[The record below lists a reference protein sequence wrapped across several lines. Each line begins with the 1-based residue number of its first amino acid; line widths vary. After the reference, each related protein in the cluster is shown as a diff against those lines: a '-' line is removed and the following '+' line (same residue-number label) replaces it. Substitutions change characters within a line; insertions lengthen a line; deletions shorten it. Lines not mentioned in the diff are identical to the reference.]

1 MTIANLEIERTERG
15 FNISGL
21 EYTVE
26 EAMYIADWVV
36 TKLQDEHMESQV
48 DSDMRY
54 SQQAEIDKEVGEWE
68 YQNKRRV

>member
-1 MTIANLEIERTERG
+1 MTKANLEIERTDRG

-36 TKLQDEHMESQV
+36 TKLQDEHPTQEMI
-48 DSDMRY
+48 D
-54 SQQAEIDKEVGEWE
+54 AEIGAWE
-68 YQNKRRV
+68 YQNKSRI

>member
-1 MTIANLEIERTERG
+1 MTLAKANLEIERTDRG

-36 TKLQDEHMESQV
+36 TKLQDEHPTQEMI
-48 DSDMRY
+48 D
-54 SQQAEIDKEVGEWE
+54 AEIGHDEWRLKF
-68 YQNKRRV
+68 ND

>member
-1 MTIANLEIERTERG
+1 MTLEIERTERG

-36 TKLQDEHMESQV
+36 TKLQDEHMT
-48 DSDMRY
+48 
-54 SQQAEIDKEVGEWE
+54 QAEANFEMLGQDEKYGSH
-68 YQNKRRV
+68 R